1 MEYIDPE
8 FIISHVLNKNQQDKY
23 STLTKPLN
31 YSNQILNS
39 VDLSNYSNGN
49 NVNNLNQTNK
59 TDSLKFNEA
68 NLNKPET
75 NQTKLNS
82 INPNTQLESSNSV
95 TSTKNN
101 ITDSPQ
107 TNDIYLTSSNIIII
121 LVVVVI
127 VLFVLLMIALYK
139 LYQTKTKL
147 TKIKNKY
154 SMLKLKTQTV

>member
-8 FIISHVLNKNQQDKY
+8 FIISHVLNKNQPDKY
-23 STLTKPLN
+23 NTLTKPLN

-39 VDLSNYSNGN
+39 VDL
-49 NVNNLNQTNK
+49 V
-59 TDSLKFNEA
+59 DSQSDFK
-68 NLNKPET
+68 NLNKLNT

-82 INPNTQLESSNSV
+82 IKPNTQLDSV
-95 TSTKNN
+95 TPTKNN
-101 ITDSPQ
+101 VSSLEPVPLKLTDNTQ

-127 VLFVLLMIALYK
+127 ILFVLLMIALYK

-154 SMLKLKTQTV
+154 SMLKLKTQSE